1 MKIPY
6 RPKLRLVF
14 TTAAVLA
21 GLAGLATAHGQEATE
36 RYIPIG
42 QSPDMSSIH
51 TDIAKIAAVNLEL
64 GTVTLAA
71 ANRTWSISV
80 SERTRI
86 WIDRTSLGL
95 TNLRGSLADLKEGLR
110 VEVKY
115 EDPERKMIADWIKV
129 APAGAE

>member
-1 MKIPY
+1 MNIPY
-6 RPKLRLVF
+6 THVLRWVF
-14 TTAAVLA
+14 TTAVVLA
-21 GLAGLATAHGQEATE
+21 GLVGLATAHGQEATE

-71 ANRTWSISV
+71 ANETWSVSV

-86 WIDRTSLGL
+86 WLDRSSLRL
-95 TNLRGSLADLKEGLR
+95 TNLSGSLADLKEGLR

-115 EDPERKMIADWIKV
+115 EDPVRKMVADWIKV

>member
-6 RPKLRLVF
+6 RATLRRVF

-51 TDIAKIAAVNLEL
+51 TDIAKIAAVNPEL
-64 GTVTLAA
+64 GTITLAA
-71 ANRTWSISV
+71 ANKAWSVSV

-95 TNLRGSLADLKEGLR
+95 TNLRGSLADLKEDLR